1 MDIRGLL
8 SKSIFFV
15 GPLLASP
22 LAFSDSTQGN
32 FINLK
37 QISAHS
43 EQEQVEIVKA
53 ILGSF
58 VAFKTKASASQL
70 NLELARKGTYL
81 SDLGG
86 KDWNYIKN
94 SILVY
99 GLPAEPHFKIAGTTL
114 YVKKPT
120 SDFIKIN
127 FGKVYESKVQID
139 DKDYAFIFNADNSVE
154 KNDLAFQE
162 LFNKATS
169 KSKVEAK
176 TPSVLSFLNL
186 FWKNFIGINYA
197 EASASIV
204 TAPFRAIS
212 SLLTGSFKGFSS
224 PVGQTRRFF
233 SGNRSL
239 SGGGVNT
246 RTGKILSYDDNT
258 GTGTASAYGPESA
271 FRFVTV
277 TRSDGTRA
285 FQVEGTGN
293 GLAIPKQH

>member
-1 MDIRGLL
+1 MGAHNVLSGYLFFLGSLL
-8 SKSIFFV
+8 VPS
-15 GPLLASP
+15 
-22 LAFSDSTQGN
+22 LAFSDASQEN

-37 QISAHS
+37 QISVHS

-53 ILGSF
+53 VLSSF
-58 VAFKTKASASQL
+58 VVFKTKASASQL

-86 KDWNYIKN
+86 KDWNYVKN
-94 SILVY
+94 SVLVN
-99 GLPAEPHFKIAGTTL
+99 GLPAEPHFKITGTTL
-114 YVKKPT
+114 YVKKAST
-120 SDFIKIN
+120 DFIKIN
-127 FGKVYESKVQID
+127 LGKIYENKIQINN
-139 DKDYAFIFNADNSVE
+139 KDYAFIYNANNSVE

-162 LFNKATS
+162 LFNEATS
-169 KSKVEAK
+169 KSNVD
-176 TPSVLSFLNL
+176 PSSPSALSFLNL

-204 TAPFRAIS
+204 SSPFRAIS
-212 SLLTGSFKGFSS
+212 SLITGSFKGFSS

-239 SGGGVNT
+239 SGGVNT
-246 RTGKILSYDDNT
+246 RTGKILSYDEST
-258 GTGTASAYGPESA
+258 GTGTASTYGSESA

-277 TRSDGTRA
+277 SRPDGTRA

-293 GLAIPKQH
+293 GLPIPKQH